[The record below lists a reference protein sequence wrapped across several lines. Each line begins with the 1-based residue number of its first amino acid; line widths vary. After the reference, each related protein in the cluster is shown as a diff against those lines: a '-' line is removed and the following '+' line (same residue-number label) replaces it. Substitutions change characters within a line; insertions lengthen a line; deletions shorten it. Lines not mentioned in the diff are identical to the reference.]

1 MSDKPKFEGREV
13 ENASPQQLREEL
25 EKYVQH
31 MLGHDPDKL
40 EFALMVTGHGEANG
54 GTHVCSMLGG
64 PPQTLAI
71 VIMELMDELVKR
83 NPDFAIFFLMNVIQR
98 MRSLKG
104 TNVEIVDMSK
114 FDFDATGGPDVEA
127 QVRDLI
133 SKLQGGTPPS
143 GSDH

>member
-54 GTHVCSMLGG
+54 GTHVCSMIGG
-64 PPQTLAI
+64 PPQTLAT

-83 NPDFAIFFLMNVIQR
+83 NPVFAIFFLMNVIQR
-98 MRSLKG
+98 MRG
-104 TNVEIVDMSK
+104 HQNISK

-127 QVRDLI
+127 QVKDLI

-143 GSDH
+143 GSVH

>member
-54 GTHVCSMLGG
+54 GTHVCSMIGG
-64 PPQTLAI
+64 PPQTIARI
-71 VIMELMDELVKR
+71 ITELMDELVKR
-83 NPDFAIFFLMNVIQR
+83 DPAFATFFLSGLSSLHQR
-98 MRSLKG
+98 KSAALD
-104 TNVEIVDMSK
+104 N
-114 FDFDATGGPDVEA
+114 TGGPDVEA
-127 QVRDLI
+127 QVKDLLN
-133 SKLQGGTPPS
+133 KLQGGTPPN
-143 GSDH
+143 GSIH

>member
-1 MSDKPKFEGREV
+1 MSDKPKFEDREV

-54 GTHVCSMLGG
+54 GTHVCSMIGG
-64 PPQTLAI
+64 PPQTLARI
-71 VIMELMDELVKR
+71 ITELMDELVKR
-83 NPDFAIFFLMNVIQR
+83 NPVFAIFFLMDVIQR

-104 TNVEIVDMSK
+104 ANVEI
-114 FDFDATGGPDVEA
+114 DATGGPDVEA
-127 QVRDLI
+127 QVKDLI
-133 SKLQGGTPPS
+133 SKLQDGTPPS
-143 GSDH
+143 GSVH

>member
-1 MSDKPKFEGREV
+1 MSHKLFEGREIDD
-13 ENASPQQLREEL
+13 ASPELMREEL

-31 MLGHDPDKL
+31 VLGHDPKSL

-54 GTHVCSMLGG
+54 GTHVCSMIGG
-64 PPQTLAI
+64 PPQTLAT

-83 NPDFAIFFLMNVIQR
+83 NPAFAAYFLIGVLTR
-98 MRSLKG
+98 MGKLRG
-104 TNVEIVDMSK
+104 ANVEIVDMSK

-127 QVRDLI
+127 QVKDLI

-143 GSDH
+143 GSVH

>member
-1 MSDKPKFEGREV
+1 MSDKPKFEDREV

-54 GTHVCSMLGG
+54 GTHVCSMVGG
-64 PPQTLAI
+64 PPQTLAT

-83 NPDFAIFFLMNVIQR
+83 NPAFAMFFLLSFLQR
-98 MRSLKG
+98 MRG
-104 TNVEIVDMSK
+104 RQGVNVEIVDMSK
-114 FDFDATGGPDVEA
+114 FDFDNTGGPDIEA
-127 QVRDLI
+127 QVKDLLD
-133 SKLQGGTPPS
+133 KLQGGTPPN
-143 GSDH
+143 GSVH

>member
-54 GTHVCSMLGG
+54 GTHVCSMIGG
-64 PPQTLAI
+64 QPQTLAT
-71 VIMELMDELVKR
+71 VIMELMDELMKR
-83 NPDFAIFFLMNVIQR
+83 NPVFAIFFLKNVIQR

-104 TNVEIVDMSK
+104 ANVEIVNTSK

-127 QVRDLI
+127 QVKDLI

-143 GSDH
+143 GSVH

>member
-13 ENASPQQLREEL
+13 ENASPELMREEL

-31 MLGHDPDKL
+31 MLGHDPKRL

-54 GTHVCSMLGG
+54 GTHVCSMIGG
-64 PPQTLAI
+64 PPQTIARI
-71 VIMELMDELVKR
+71 ITELMDELVKR
-83 NPDFAIFFLMNVIQR
+83 NPVFAIFFLMNMIQR

-104 TNVEIVDMSK
+104 ANVEIVDMSK

-127 QVRDLI
+127 QVKDLI

-143 GSDH
+143 GSVH

>member
-1 MSDKPKFEGREV
+1 MSDKPKFEDREV

-54 GTHVCSMLGG
+54 STHVCSMIGG
-64 PPQTLAI
+64 PPQTLARI
-71 VIMELMDELVKR
+71 ITELMDELVKR
-83 NPDFAIFFLMNVIQR
+83 NPVFAIFFLMNVIQR

-104 TNVEIVDMSK
+104 ANVEIVDMSK

-127 QVRDLI
+127 QVKDLI

-143 GSDH
+143 GSVH

>member
-54 GTHVCSMLGG
+54 GTHVCSMIGG
-64 PPQTLAI
+64 PPQTLAT

-83 NPDFAIFFLMNVIQR
+83 NPVFAIFFLMNVIQR

-104 TNVEIVDMSK
+104 ANMEIVDMSK

-127 QVRDLI
+127 QVKDLI
-133 SKLQGGTPPS
+133 DKLRGGTPPN
-143 GSDH
+143 GSVH

>member
-1 MSDKPKFEGREV
+1 MSGKPKFEGREV

-31 MLGHDPDKL
+31 MLGHDPNKL

-54 GTHVCSMLGG
+54 GTHVCSMIGG
-64 PPQTLAI
+64 PPHVI
-71 VIMELMDELVKR
+71 VQIITELMDEMVKR
-83 NPDFAIFFLMNVIQR
+83 NPVFAIFFLMNVIQR

-104 TNVEIVDMSK
+104 ANVEIVDMSK

-127 QVRDLI
+127 QVKDLI

-143 GSDH
+143 GSVH